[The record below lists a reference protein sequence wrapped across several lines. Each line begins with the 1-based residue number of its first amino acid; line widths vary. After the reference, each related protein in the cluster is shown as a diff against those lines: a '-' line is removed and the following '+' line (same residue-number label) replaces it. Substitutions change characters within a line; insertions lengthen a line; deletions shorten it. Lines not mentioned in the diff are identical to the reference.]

1 VYLFKKL
8 KSGEYKIRE
17 IILMKIQ
24 SSCFVNLSTEK
35 TCCKKTVIFVI
46 GLWIMLVLLSCSSK
60 VASDLPSELISNK
73 KTPSIEAFDFQTTYS
88 DSGVVR
94 YFLKTPKL
102 LIFSQEKSPY
112 KEFPEGFHLQ
122 QFNESKKIISEL
134 SANYGKNLEHEQ
146 KWIAT
151 GNVVMV
157 NDKGDTL
164 RTEELI
170 YLIKE
175 DRIFSEK
182 FVSIK
187 KGDQDITGTGGF
199 ESDSQMRKWAFK
211 KTKGHIYV
219 DEQ

>member
-1 VYLFKKL
+1 
-8 KSGEYKIRE
+8 
-17 IILMKIQ
+17 MKIQ
-24 SSCFVNLSTEK
+24 SPLFVDFFVKMDRICHLSIFTLLFGLAMVAISCN
-35 TCCKKTVIFVI
+35 
-46 GLWIMLVLLSCSSK
+46 SK
-60 VASDLPSELISNK
+60 VASDIPLDLISNK
-73 KTPSIEAFDFQTTYS
+73 KPPSVEATDFQTFYT

-102 LIFSQEKSPY
+102 LIYDQEKEPY

-122 QFNESKKIISEL
+122 QFDMNKKIISEL
-134 SANYGKNLEHEQ
+134 SANYGKNLERAQ

-157 NDKGDTL
+157 NIKGDTL

-182 FVSIK
+182 FVHIK
-187 KGDQDITGTGGF
+187 RGDQDITGTGGF
-199 ESDSQMRKWAFK
+199 ESDSQMSKWTFK
-211 KTKGHIYV
+211 KTKGHIFV
-219 DEQ
+219 EEQ